1 MARFTTE
8 STNTSDISIDLKDE
22 RAVTKQCLLICEDA
36 RTYIESLTNRE
47 SALLQEAPQ
56 NATED
61 DTQHPFEAQLLTREV
76 LDRNR
81 DSLAEIVSRL
91 QERLQSLILNE
102 DPGKD
107 NERLR
112 LQEDI
117 KMTKQCIDV
126 CKVAS
131 EISHQKIYRIGEVI
145 ADGDSDQVVV
155 TTLADLFDVK
165 KALSKGNSA
174 QLIGSMTDDALR
186 DMAKLRYSSRFG
198 AVAASDSVR
207 TQTGITP
214 SPLAHETHKSKPS
227 LPTETGNDEQS
238 PGLDARRSRPYP
250 NEMRKRHTDG
260 DNGPRGSK
268 RE

>member
-8 STNTSDISIDLKDE
+8 NTNTSDISVDLKDE

-36 RTYIESLTNRE
+36 RSYIESLTNRE
-47 SALLQEAPQ
+47 STLLQEAPQ

-61 DTQHPFEAQLLTREV
+61 DTQHHFEAQLLTREV

-81 DSLAEIVSRL
+81 DSLAEIVCRL

-102 DPGKD
+102 DTGKD

-131 EISHQKIYRIGEVI
+131 EISHQKIYRIGKVV

-186 DMAKLRYSSRFG
+186 DVAKLRYSSRFG
-198 AVAASDSVR
+198 AVTASDSVR
-207 TQTGITP
+207 TQTGTTT
-214 SPLAHETHKSKPS
+214 SHLVHETHKSKPS
-227 LPTETGNDEQS
+227 LPTETSNDEQS
-238 PGLDARRSRPYP
+238 PGLEARRNRPYP